1 LVGEEG
7 DIVEISCMVGEE
19 GITADV
25 SCVSMVREC
34 DTLADVSC
42 ETVGGEDMLVD

>member
-1 LVGEEG
+1 VGEDG
-7 DIVEISCMVGEE
+7 VVVDISCMVGEE
-19 GITADV
+19 AITADV

-34 DTLADVSC
+34 DTITDVSC